1 MATNYYELKIVV
13 HLGAV
18 AVHKASPM
26 YFKNGK
32 NSGITNFSSAPQYI
46 RIRPCL
52 KKINR
57 NLIKY
62 YKYATCHLNK
72 LHFSQIFRALWQRP
86 RCRHYREDDW
96 NYLSPNDDVVFLQI
110 INSVLMAYWNIHE
123 KRDSICSTTCTRY
136 IIFVYSTKYCLHNI
150 YLIMYL
156 HFLKNFFKRIILPLI
171 SYSW

>member
-1 MATNYYELKIVV
+1 MATNYYELFIV
-13 HLGAV
+13 HLGTV
-18 AVHKASPM
+18 AVHKASPI

-32 NSGITNFSSAPQYI
+32 KSAITNFSSAPQYYI

-52 KKINR
+52 KKNNR

-62 YKYATCHLNK
+62 LEYATCHLNK

-123 KRDSICSTTCTRY
+123 KRDSICSTTYMYY
-136 IIFVYSTKYCLHNI
+136 I
-150 YLIMYL
+150 
-156 HFLKNFFKRIILPLI
+156 
-171 SYSW
+171 